1 MAKKRGK
8 GSISKKHIVSHIS
21 HNYQK
26 KLKVYEIHRPE
37 RVIPLGMKVL
47 LAYLSMLFF
56 FNLIYFFLGLKT
68 PIAFFVG
75 QIVQGIPAMLGV
87 IISIIVLG
95 LVINGIYFRK
105 KFAYYLSLAW
115 FAIAV
120 LDSLISLV
128 TLSTEVAATRN
139 MVLLST
145 ITVIFINLLAAWYVI
160 SEKKYFF
167 EKMFMLRKP
176 MFVDKAF
183 VACMIIFIVLVL
195 LIGVFV
201 GYDFYSQNKH
211 YTDNLVKEL
220 QNKTSDQQMD
230 TCNAKAGAEKD
241 LCLII
246 ASMKLDRPELCSEI
260 SSDFYRLTCLRA
272 Q

>member
-1 MAKKRGK
+1 MVKKRGK

-26 KLKVYEIHRPE
+26 KLKVYEIHRLE

-47 LAYLSMLFF
+47 LAYLSVLFL
-56 FNLIYFFLGLKT
+56 FNLIYFFLGLKE
-68 PIAFFVG
+68 PIAFFAG
-75 QIVQGIPAMLGV
+75 QIVQGIPAVLIT
-87 IISIIVLG
+87 IISLIIIG
-95 LVINGIYFRK
+95 LVIHSIYFRK
-105 KFAYYLSLAW
+105 KFAYYISLAW

-120 LDSLISLV
+120 LDSLISLFS
-128 TLSTEVAATRN
+128 LSTEVAATKN
-139 MVLLST
+139 MVLLSSA
-145 ITVIFINLLAAWYVI
+145 TVIFISLLAAWYIV

-167 EKMFMLRKP
+167 DKIFMLRKTA
-176 MFVDKAF
+176 FVDKAF
-183 VACMIIFIVLVL
+183 VGCMIIFIVLVL

-201 GYDFYSQNKH
+201 GYDFYSQNKN

-220 QNKTSDQQMD
+220 DEKTGDQQIEI
-230 TCNAKAGAEKD
+230 CNSKAGAEKD

-246 ASMKLDRPELCSEI
+246 TSMKLYNPELCSEI
-260 SSDFYRLTCLRA
+260 TSDFYRLTCLRA